1 MLKRL
6 ILSIILLLLCFSV
19 GIGSYVYVEN
29 SAQNLAED
37 FQEVYDLMQAQQ
49 YTQAI
54 EKLSDTQ
61 EKWDNVEFW
70 YNIFLDYSLFEQLEI
85 NIALL
90 EDLIEI
96 KSYEYAN
103 TKLLETI
110 QTLKSIIHEQK
121 ISLGNVLVVY

>member
-6 ILSIILLLLCFSV
+6 ILSVILLIMCFGV
-19 GIGSYVYVEN
+19 GVGSYVYVEK
-29 SAQNLAED
+29 SAQDLAED

-49 YTQAI
+49 YEQAI
-54 EKLSDTQ
+54 ENLSDAQ
-61 EKWDNVEFW
+61 GKWDNVELW

-96 KSYEYAN
+96 QSYEYAN
-103 TKLLETI
+103 TKLLQII
-110 QTLKSIIHEQK
+110 QTLNSIIHEQK
-121 ISLGNVLVVY
+121 ISFGNVLVVY